1 MAKAEPCLFVIIGVT
16 GDLTHRKLMPAL
28 IHLRAN
34 DSFSDQVCILGCARG
49 SGFDDQK
56 FRDFANSVFDEML
69 KTKDR
74 NGIKPEQEGKIRDWL
89 KKAFFYE
96 PIDQGG
102 TQDYK
107 DLLSK
112 IEKIEKEGNLPGDR
126 IYYLALPPQVFA
138 PTIEA
143 LGESGLNKSPGWT
156 RIVIEKPFGHDL
168 TSAQELNKLV
178 HKYYDESQ
186 VYRIDH
192 YLGKETV
199 QNLLAFR
206 FGNAMFES
214 LWNRDR
220 IEHVEITAA
229 ETIGVEKRADYYEKA
244 GAIRDMVQNHITQLV
259 ALTAMEVPGAFDAQA
274 IRYEKIKVL
283 RSIAPISP
291 DDVVFGQYAAGE
303 EDGKQVQGYR
313 EEPGVAPQSQTE
325 TFAALRLRINN
336 WRWQGVPFF
345 LRTGKRLKKH
355 TTQIAITFRCPPV
368 TLFQDMADCRMQP
381 NTLVI
386 KIQPEEGFD
395 LSFEVK
401 IPGDEI
407 RLQQHH
413 MRFDYEE
420 AFGEPPDGYQTLLL
434 DVVQGDQTLFLH
446 ADEVE
451 ASWKVYTP
459 LFAYQFRPHPYP
471 AGSWGPE
478 ESETLLQKHGAEW
491 NIL

>member
-1 MAKAEPCLFVIIGVT
+1 MAKAEPCLFIIIGVT

-28 IHLRAN
+28 IHLRAE
-34 DSFSDQVCILGCARG
+34 DSITDQVRILGCARG

-56 FRDFANSVFDEML
+56 FRAFAHQVFDQML
-69 KTKDR
+69 KLKDR
-74 NGIKPEQEGKIRDWL
+74 DGIKAEQETKVREWL
-89 KKAFFYE
+89 DKAFYYE
-96 PIDQGG
+96 PIDKGG
-102 TQDYK
+102 AEDYK
-107 DLLSK
+107 ALLGK
-112 IEKIEKEGNLPGDR
+112 IETIEKDGGLPGDR
-126 IYYLALPPQVFA
+126 VYYLALPPQAFA

-168 TSAQELNKLV
+168 ASAQDLNALV

-186 VYRIDH
+186 IYRIDH

-220 IEHVEITAA
+220 IEHIQITAA
-229 ETIGVEKRADYYEKA
+229 ETVGVEKRAEYYEHA

-259 ALTAMEVPGAFDAQA
+259 ALTAMEVPGAFDAEA

-283 RSIAPISP
+283 RAIAPISP
-291 DDVVFGQYAAGE
+291 DDVVFGQYTAGE
-303 EDGKQVQGYR
+303 EEGKQVQGYR
-313 EEPGVAPQSQTE
+313 EEPGVAPQSKTE

-336 WRWQGVPFF
+336 WRWEGVPFYI
-345 LRTGKRLKKH
+345 RTGKHLKRH

-368 TLFQDMADCRMQP
+368 TLFQDMQDCRMEP
-381 NTLVI
+381 NILVI
-386 KIQPEEGFD
+386 TIQPEEGFD

-401 IPGDEI
+401 TPGDHI

-434 DVVQGDQTLFLH
+434 DVMQGEQTLFLH
-446 ADEVE
+446 AEEVE
-451 ASWKVYTP
+451 ASWKVFTP
-459 LFAYQFRPHPYP
+459 LFAYDFRPHPY
-471 AGSWGPE
+471 ASGTWGPE
-478 ESETLLQKHGAEW
+478 ESETLLQKHGSEW
-491 NIL
+491 HLL